1 MAARRLIIVMLVLLG
16 ISTAVAII
24 TPVPEEDAAEERVTG
39 TTGETGSTGTTGE
52 TAPEEAEPAE
62 SNLVEATV
70 KSGEEPK
77 TVKAS
82 PGDRLVLQ
90 VDPGRA
96 SDVEVTG
103 LGLTGTTTP
112 YAPAYFDVRLPSKP
126 GTYEVVDVDSEKE
139 LAVIETTTD

>member
-1 MAARRLIIVMLVLLG
+1 MLVLLG

-39 TTGETGSTGTTGE
+39 TTGETGTTGATGE
-52 TAPEEAEPAE
+52 TAPEEAEPQE
-62 SNLVEATV
+62 PGLVEATV
-70 KSGEEPK
+70 AAGDKPE

-96 SDVEVTG
+96 SDVEITG
-103 LGLTGTTTP
+103 LGLAGTTTA
-112 YAPAYFDVRLPSKP
+112 YAPATFDVTLPPEP
-126 GTYEVVDVDSEKE
+126 GKYEVVEVGSGKE
-139 LAVIETTTD
+139 LAVIETAEG